1 MKTLL
6 FVTVISLLLTFVKNK
21 SNFPSEIMIPLIAAL
36 FTKYTLGDWDKGYR
50 WTVSDVYYW
59 TSIIFVSYLVVKLRS
74 SDRR

>member
-6 FVTVISLLLTFVKNK
+6 FVAVVSLLLTFIKNK

-36 FTKYTLGDWDKGYR
+36 FTKYILGDWDKGYR

-59 TSIIFVSYLVVKLRS
+59 TSIIFVSYLVVVIQKKIQR
-74 SDRR
+74 